1 MNLKNRIV
9 ITVIIMAIVIMTAGF
24 ISEYLKMDKSEG
36 RYNELAINGD
46 QQLWDLIVLNQIISM
61 EPNVKTITRDRKL
74 KKVVAAK
81 DIKLIQESAVTTF
94 NSLEGQDVISN
105 MQLIDANGKILFN
118 ALDKSAISST
128 NQLSKFAIKQK
139 KNSSSVS
146 LNSKGGLQ
154 TELVFPITQRGKIIG
169 AGSFSLN
176 IIKAINALKKRLNA
190 QVYISDQ
197 SGHLESYSDIEL
209 ETELKQYSLAG
220 EQAEHVLLKKSGKVF
235 STTILPMTSINNEL
249 LGSLIIIVDNT
260 ESYNAQ
266 QTINISAILI
276 LLIISSIVIVFIYWY
291 LGQALRPLSSIS
303 KSLTA
308 VSQGDLTVA
317 IEQSNRADEIAE
329 IQTAIANTI
338 SNLHDLVSEITPLVY
353 EVNNSSETLA
363 QTMQSNQNNIDQQKN
378 NIEQVS
384 NAAIGVQTAVS
395 NISQHSDQMAQHS
408 KETNRELGK
417 GGEIIHQT
425 IKSIKKIA
433 EQVNNS
439 ETVIDNLSQETE
451 SIGSILDVIKGIAEQ
466 TNLLA
471 LNAAIEAARA
481 GEQGRGFAVVAD
493 EVRSLA
499 GKTQES
505 TQEIENM
512 IEMLRSGVSSAV
524 VEMKNSSKE
533 VQSCVELANQTE
545 ASLGVITPKVA
556 EIETSNIE
564 INHSISEQ
572 KEAIEGINQNISTI
586 SNLSENNVDK
596 NQEALNISKNLKQLS
611 DKLDKMIIQFKI

>member
-9 ITVIIMAIVIMTAGF
+9 ITVIIMAVIIVSAGF
-24 ISEYLKMDKSEG
+24 ISGYLKMDKSEG
-36 RYNELAINGD
+36 RYNALAINGD

-61 EPNVKTITRDRKL
+61 EPNIKTITRDRKL
-74 KKVVAAK
+74 KKAVAAK
-81 DIKLIQESAVTTF
+81 DIQFIQENASTTF
-94 NSLEGQDVISN
+94 NSLEGQEVISN
-105 MQLIDANGKILFN
+105 MQLIDANGKVLFD

-128 NQLSKFAIKQK
+128 NELSQFSIAQK

-146 LNSKGGLQ
+146 INSKGGLQ

-169 AGSFSLN
+169 AASFSLN
-176 IIKAINALKKRLNA
+176 IIKAIDALKKRLNA
-190 QVYISDQ
+190 QVYI
-197 SGHLESYSDIEL
+197 GYPTGNLKSYSDIEL
-209 ETELKQYSLAG
+209 EAELKQYALSG
-220 EQAEHVLLKKSGKVF
+220 EQAEHLLLKKSGKIY
-235 STTILPMTSINNEL
+235 STTILPMANINNKL

-266 QTINISAILI
+266 QTINISAILL
-276 LLIISSIVIVFIYWY
+276 LLIISVIAVVFIYWY

-308 VSQGDLTVA
+308 VSQGDLTVE
-317 IEQSNRADEIAE
+317 IEQSNRSDEITE
-329 IQTAIANTI
+329 IQKAIANTI
-338 SNLHDLVSEITPLVY
+338 TNLHDLVSEITPLVY

-363 QTMQSNQNNIDQQKN
+363 QTMQSNQNNIAQQKN

-384 NAAIGVQTAVS
+384 NAAIGVQTAIS

-408 KETNRELGK
+408 QETNRELGK

-433 EQVNNS
+433 VQVKNS

-505 TQEIENM
+505 TQEIEKM

-545 ASLGVITPKVA
+545 ESLAVITPKVA

-564 INHSISEQ
+564 INHSIIEQ
-572 KEAIEGINQNISTI
+572 KEAIEGINKNISTI
-586 SNLSENNVDK
+586 SDISEDNVEK
-596 NQEALNISKNLKQLS
+596 NQEAVNISENLKLLS
-611 DKLDKMIIQFKI
+611 NKLDKMIIQFKV